1 MVRVNKEKAAKTA
14 EFLFRYMV
22 ARYRCVG
29 GSLSSGRIRL
39 ASEIRG
45 GLQVFEGAII
55 VDADVQPPII
65 NDHEYQD
72 FLIAILKGGSAIP
85 EIEPEELAE
94 WRNYVL
100 HSGAVPKWRQSAVTR
115 GSTVPMEQYVSAG
128 AHYSATALGRRSRS
142 GRSSH
147 RRFIDQVRLILS
159 HTITAQPHASMS
171 LCWRKPRTRSSSP
184 KRARCTPT

>member
-115 GSTVPMEQYVSAG
+115 GSTVPPDGKRENDLMSWASH
-128 AHYSATALGRRSRS
+128 AS
-142 GRSSH
+142 G
-147 RRFIDQVRLILS
+147 QVR
-159 HTITAQPHASMS
+159 QR
-171 LCWRKPRTRSSSP
+171 WRALFGHGS
-184 KRARCTPT
+184 RAT

>member
-65 NDHEYQD
+65 NDHEYQH

-94 WRNYVL
+94 WRNYVF
-100 HSGAVPKWRQSAVTR
+100 HGGAVPKWRQSAVTR
-115 GSTVPMEQYVSAG
+115 GSTVPTDGKRENDLMSWASHASGQVRQRWR
-128 AHYSATALGRRSRS
+128 ALFGHGSRS
-142 GRSSH
+142 
-147 RRFIDQVRLILS
+147 
-159 HTITAQPHASMS
+159 T
-171 LCWRKPRTRSSSP
+171 
-184 KRARCTPT
+184 

>member
-1 MVRVNKEKAAKTA
+1 MGRVKKEKAAITA

-29 GSLSSGRIRL
+29 GSVSSGRIRL

-65 NDHEYQD
+65 NDHEHQD
-72 FLIAILKGGSAIP
+72 FFIAIFKGGSAIP
-85 EIEPEELAE
+85 KIEPEEFAG

-100 HSGAVPKWRQSAVTR
+100 HGGPVPQWRQPAGTR
-115 GSTVPMEQYVSAG
+115 DSTLAPDGKRENDLMSWVSNAG
-128 AHYSATALGRRSRS
+128 G
-142 GRSSH
+142 
-147 RRFIDQVRLILS
+147 QVRQRWRALFS
-159 HTITAQPHASMS
+159 HGS
-171 LCWRKPRTRSSSP
+171 
-184 KRARCTPT
+184 RAT